1 MSDLHL
7 CEIPRF
13 ARSDKLQSRDG
24 LLLFAKYAFMP
35 NRLGYCGGDVHG
47 VFETCAALAR
57 RHPPGTSSVEGDDM
71 RGETLHDVRAWALQF
86 EGAYPYLKL
95 IASANHI
102 ADPFDARVVEAYWV
116 GNVLLQN
123 ASLAPLYDSLR
134 ERFAARVS
142 AKNLDLILG
151 QVPHGA
157 QPFHAFHVFDV
168 CRRTGA
174 LAENLHTLDSCRIS
188 WGQVQSVFDG
198 SLNVA
203 VQPIVFETYPERG
216 ANRKLVLGTPQLRTV
231 TRQVNG
237 RGFVNDV
244 GVGDWVSIHWNW
256 ACDVL
261 TPRQLSHLQQHTHH
275 ALAVANLVL

>member
-1 MSDLHL
+1 MGVFESS
-7 CEIPRF
+7 RS
-13 ARSDKLQSRDG
+13 ARNDKPAVRNDKSFSRDG

-47 VFETCAALAR
+47 VFETCAA
-57 RHPPGTSSVEGDDM
+57 
-71 RGETLHDVRAWALQF
+71 GETSPDVRAWALQF

-95 IASANHI
+95 IASANEI

-116 GNVLLQN
+116 GNALLQK
-123 ASLAPLYDSLR
+123 ASLAPLYESLR

-142 AKNLDLILG
+142 PKNLDLILG
-151 QVPHGA
+151 QVPRGA
-157 QPFHAFHVFDV
+157 QPFHAFHVLDV

-174 LAENLHTLDSCRIS
+174 LAEQLQTLDACRIS
-188 WGQVQSVFDG
+188 WGQVESVHNG

-203 VQPIVFETYPERG
+203 VSPIVFETRSDDG
-216 ANRKLVLGTPQLRTV
+216 GHRKLVLGAPRTRTV

-237 RGFVNDV
+237 RGFVNV
-244 GVGDWVSIHWNW
+244 VNVGDWVSIHWNW

-261 TPRQLSHLQQHTHH
+261 TPRQLENLKQHTAR
-275 ALAVANLVL
+275 ALTLANLAL